1 MTLLLHY
8 APDNA
13 SLCVRLAL
21 ETLGLPYRTTLV
33 DRSRAAQRE
42 PAYRA
47 LAPTGLIPTLETP
60 DGPIFETAAI
70 LLWLADRAPS
80 EAFPGPEDPSRGI
93 ALSWLAWLSNTLH
106 ATMRVAF
113 YPDRLP
119 PVPSEPM
126 RTAAQRAVRD
136 HLSLLEPHAQSLRPL
151 HWCYLGPMLRWAVL
165 YHGAPPEFALSDIPN
180 LARRAATFEATPA
193 VAAAALAEGLGP
205 TPFTAPRPARP
216 PEGSPT

>member
-33 DRSRAAQRE
+33 DRARAAHRE

-80 EAFPGPEDPSRGI
+80 EAFPAPESPSRGI
-93 ALSWLAWLSNTLH
+93 ALSWLLWLSNTLN
-106 ATMRVAF
+106 AQMRAAF
-113 YPDRLP
+113 YPKRLP
-119 PVPSEPM
+119 PVPPGPM
-126 RTAAQRAVRD
+126 RAAAQRAVRD
-136 HLSLLEPHAQSLRPL
+136 HLSLLEPHAHGLYPL
-151 HWCYLGPMLRWAVL
+151 HWCYLAPMLRWAVL
-165 YHGAPPEFALSDIPN
+165 YHGAPPDFALSDFPT
-180 LARRAATFEATPA
+180 LAR
-193 VAAAALAEGLGP
+193 AAAAFETTPAAAAAARAEGLGP
-205 TPFTAPRPARP
+205 TPFTAPRRACP